1 MSQPTQQSYSGGFPV
16 VIGKGMVIKGSV
28 HSGEDMF
35 LDGEIEGDLD
45 VENCRLTVGPHGKL
59 TANAKAREVDI
70 QGIITGN
77 VDSLGTTFI
86 RHSGQLLGDVRTGG
100 IVVEIGAVL
109 RGRVEIVPRSEL
121 SGEVG
126 KRE

>member
-1 MSQPTQQSYSGGFPV
+1 
-16 VIGKGMVIKGSV
+16 MVIKGSV

-45 VENCRLTVGPHGKL
+45 LENCRLIVGPHGKL
-59 TANAKAREVDI
+59 VANAKAREVEI

-86 RHSGQLLGDVRTGG
+86 RQSGQLVGDVRTGG

-109 RGRVEIVPRSEL
+109 RGRVEIVPRPEL
-121 SGEVG
+121 SGEVP
-126 KRE
+126 RRD